1 MASNR
6 RRRNKINYFK
16 DEEGNWI
23 NDHKLIMSHVSNYF
37 KDIFTSSHTST
48 KLKPLGS
55 NPSNLNKI
63 DLRSLDS
70 PLLDLEIKK
79 AIFFSNLLKHPARMA
94 SIHSFIKDIGTSLVN

>member
-37 KDIFTSSHTST
+37 KDIFTSSHNSA
-48 KLKPLGS
+48 KLKALGPK
-55 NPSNLNKI
+55 PSNLNKT
-63 DLRSLDS
+63 DLCSLDS
-70 PLLDLEIKK
+70 PLLDLKI
-79 AIFFSNLLKHPARMA
+79 
-94 SIHSFIKDIGTSLVN
+94 